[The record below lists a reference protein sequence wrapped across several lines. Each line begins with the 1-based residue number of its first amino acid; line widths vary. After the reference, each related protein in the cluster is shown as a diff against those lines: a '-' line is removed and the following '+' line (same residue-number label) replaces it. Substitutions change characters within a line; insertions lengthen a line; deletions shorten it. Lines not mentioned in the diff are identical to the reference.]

1 MKRLFFVLSSLWNKP
16 TARLA
21 AGFLFCVLTLGLFA
35 PVLPLADPSAID
47 LGNKFISPCSAHWL
61 GTDALGRDIFSRL
74 IWGIRSSVYTA
85 LVATLLTALFGTLWG
100 LVSAA
105 ANRQTDELMMR
116 FCDLWMSFPSE
127 VMILAMVGLLGPGIE
142 NIIIGCLVAKW
153 PWYARMI
160 RSLAKRIQNS
170 AFIRFSLVNN
180 ADRRWILTRHLFP
193 NILADFFVLATLDTG
208 SVILMISSLSFL
220 GLGVSAPTTEW
231 GMMLAEAKNVMTLY
245 PWQMLPA
252 GLMILCTVV
261 ALHFLGDALAQV
273 FEPKQRAS
281 SHGGFYER

>member
-21 AGFLFCVLTLGLFA
+21 TGFLFCVLTLGLFA
-35 PVLPLADPSAID
+35 PVLPLADPAAID

-127 VMILAMVGLLGPGIE
+127 VMILAMVGLLGHDVGRSQKRHDSLPLANAARGL
-142 NIIIGCLVAKW
+142 NDFMHGCCFALFGRC
-153 PWYARMI
+153 AR
-160 RSLAKRIQNS
+160 
-170 AFIRFSLVNN
+170 
-180 ADRRWILTRHLFP
+180 P
-193 NILADFFVLATLDTG
+193 
-208 SVILMISSLSFL
+208 SF
-220 GLGVSAPTTEW
+220 
-231 GMMLAEAKNVMTLY
+231 
-245 PWQMLPA
+245 
-252 GLMILCTVV
+252 
-261 ALHFLGDALAQV
+261 
-273 FEPKQRAS
+273 
-281 SHGGFYER
+281 

>member
-1 MKRLFFVLSSLWNKP
+1 
-16 TARLA
+16 
-21 AGFLFCVLTLGLFA
+21 
-35 PVLPLADPSAID
+35 
-47 LGNKFISPCSAHWL
+47 
-61 GTDALGRDIFSRL
+61 
-74 IWGIRSSVYTA
+74 
-85 LVATLLTALFGTLWG
+85 
-100 LVSAA
+100 
-105 ANRQTDELMMR
+105 
-116 FCDLWMSFPSE
+116 
-127 VMILAMVGLLGPGIE
+127 MILAMVGLLGPGIE

-193 NILADFFVLATLDTG
+193 NVLADFFVLATLDTG

-220 GLGVSAPTTEW
+220 GLGVSAPTAEW

>member
-1 MKRLFFVLSSLWNKP
+1 MKRLFFVLSSLWSNP

-21 AGFLFCVLTLGLFA
+21 VGFLFFLLILGLFA
-35 PVLPLADPSAID
+35 PLLPLADPTAIN
-47 LGNKFISPCSAHWL
+47 LNNKFLPPCGEHWL
-61 GTDALGRDIFSRL
+61 GTDALGRDILSRL
-74 IWGIRSSVYTA
+74 VWGIRASVYTA
-85 LVATLLTALFGTLWG
+85 LVATFLTALFGTLWG

-105 ANRQTDELMMR
+105 ANRQTDEVMMR
-116 FCDLWMSFPSE
+116 ICDLWMSFPSE

-180 ADRRWILTRHLFP
+180 ANRRWILTHHLFP
-193 NILADFFVLATLDTG
+193 NVLADFFVLATLDTG
-208 SVILMISSLSFL
+208 SVILTISSLSFL
-220 GLGVSAPTTEW
+220 GLGVSSPTAEW
-231 GMMLAEAKNVMTLY
+231 GMMLSEAKNVMTLY

-261 ALHFLGDALAQV
+261 ALHFLGDALAQA
-273 FEPKQRAS
+273 FEPKQRTS
-281 SHGGFYER
+281 SRGGFYER

>member
-21 AGFLFCVLTLGLFA
+21 AGFLFCVLTVGLFA

-105 ANRQTDELMMR
+105 KPMN
-116 FCDLWMSFPSE
+116 
-127 VMILAMVGLLGPGIE
+127 
-142 NIIIGCLVAKW
+142 
-153 PWYARMI
+153 
-160 RSLAKRIQNS
+160 
-170 AFIRFSLVNN
+170 
-180 ADRRWILTRHLFP
+180 
-193 NILADFFVLATLDTG
+193 
-208 SVILMISSLSFL
+208 
-220 GLGVSAPTTEW
+220 
-231 GMMLAEAKNVMTLY
+231 
-245 PWQMLPA
+245 
-252 GLMILCTVV
+252 
-261 ALHFLGDALAQV
+261 
-273 FEPKQRAS
+273 
-281 SHGGFYER
+281 

>member
-35 PVLPLADPSAID
+35 PVLPLADPAAID

-116 FCDLWMSFPSE
+116 FCDLWMSFPFGT
-127 VMILAMVGLLGPGIE
+127 ILATASKTWLSVMTRAGDFP
-142 NIIIGCLVAKW
+142 
-153 PWYARMI
+153 
-160 RSLAKRIQNS
+160 
-170 AFIRFSLVNN
+170 RFL
-180 ADRRWILTRHLFP
+180 
-193 NILADFFVLATLDTG
+193 
-208 SVILMISSLSFL
+208 SVSESSLSL
-220 GLGVSAPTTEW
+220 TAIAVAP
-231 GMMLAEAKNVMTLY
+231 
-245 PWQMLPA
+245 
-252 GLMILCTVV
+252 
-261 ALHFLGDALAQV
+261 
-273 FEPKQRAS
+273 
-281 SHGGFYER
+281 